1 MTGSFRRDLRDLLA
15 RARAALETPGDLG
28 DDARLALI
36 EELAIA
42 GSAGMAFD
50 SVSVEVALIDSG
62 DGTRFYI
69 ATGTAALNR
78 ELAVWCRPRWDR
90 TGDPR
95 DPATLGDDEIVDT
108 YFSGDISEYFAT
120 GTATISTDYLSIEQ
134 GRYCVLSTAHVSH
147 ATSEWLERWSV
158 GPPPPAP
165 LPVAT
170 TFYGWFV
177 STREPEVPAEPI
189 PADLRAAMRFG
200 RQRGFTYLL
209 FDSDAAQVDGLDV
222 HDW

>member
-1 MTGSFRRDLRDLLA
+1 MTASFRRDLRDLLA
-15 RARAALETPGDLG
+15 RARAALETPGDLD

-36 EELAIA
+36 EDLAIA
-42 GSAGMAFD
+42 GSMDMAFD
-50 SVSVEVALIDSG
+50 AGSVEVALIDSG

-69 ATGTAALNR
+69 ATGIAALNR

-95 DPATLGDDEIVDT
+95 DPATLDDDDIVDT

-120 GTATISTDYLSIEQ
+120 GTASIAADEVAVEQ

-170 TFYGWFV
+170 TFHGWFV
-177 STREPEVPAEPI
+177 STREPEVPTEPV
-189 PADLRAAMRFG
+189 PADLRTAMRFA
-200 RQRGFTYLL
+200 RRRGFDHIL
-209 FDSDAAQVDGLDV
+209 FDSDAASVEGLDV

>member
-69 ATGTAALNR
+69 ATGTAALNT
-78 ELAVWCRPRWDR
+78 ETAPTVPMNKA
-90 TGDPR
+90 TGIEIQFR
-95 DPATLGDDEIVDT
+95 APATIRT
-108 YFSGDISEYFAT
+108 
-120 GTATISTDYLSIEQ
+120 
-134 GRYCVLSTAHVSH
+134 
-147 ATSEWLERWSV
+147 
-158 GPPPPAP
+158 PA
-165 LPVAT
+165 
-170 TFYGWFV
+170 
-177 STREPEVPAEPI
+177 I
-189 PADLRAAMRFG
+189 PSRNG
-200 RQRGFTYLL
+200 
-209 FDSDAAQVDGLDV
+209 
-222 HDW
+222 